1 MAWTP
6 ITDLPENW
14 QEFVSTE
21 VASLAAT
28 WAETYLSLQEKA
40 LVEMFH
46 ERLRREWSIETGI
59 IERIYTIDRGT
70 TRLLIEQGIDAAL
83 IPHGATN
90 RPVGEV
96 IQIIQAQRAAL
107 DGLFAFVAQRETL
120 TLHYIRTLHQV
131 LTQHQ
136 HYTEALDQFGN
147 IGLVPLIKGDWKRQP
162 NNPIRPDGVIH
173 EYCPPEQ
180 VQSEMERLLELH
192 AHHLKQA
199 VSPEVAAAW
208 LHHRCTQIHPFQD
221 GNGRVARCLATLVLL
236 RAGRFPLVINRDQ
249 REEYISALEAADAGD
264 IGRLVRLFDE
274 IEKRAYLNAL
284 AAAEEIAQPVEAVT
298 NIIESIAERY
308 QKRQQARYDR
318 VFSVARQLQS
328 LAKQIFDEYAALM
341 QQKLMA
347 TGVPITVRVGLN
359 SDQTVYWYQSDIVS
373 VAKKLG
379 YYANLTRPRLWVRL
393 RMEDEGQITTTNAEI
408 VVSFH
413 YLGKEN
419 RGIML
424 ATAFL
429 TILHATSEEY
439 EADVADDVAD
449 TQPFRETHP
458 LVTEGFIVTHTDET
472 RLAHLQ
478 NEFRQWLDQAIAL
491 GLAQWERQ
499 L

>member
-1 MAWTP
+1 
-6 ITDLPENW
+6 
-14 QEFVSTE
+14 
-21 VASLAAT
+21 
-28 WAETYLSLQEKA
+28 
-40 LVEMFH
+40 
-46 ERLRREWSIETGI
+46 
-59 IERIYTIDRGT
+59 
-70 TRLLIEQGIDAAL
+70 
-83 IPHGATN
+83 
-90 RPVGEV
+90 
-96 IQIIQAQRAAL
+96 
-107 DGLFAFVAQRETL
+107 
-120 TLHYIRTLHQV
+120 
-131 LTQHQ
+131 
-136 HYTEALDQFGN
+136 
-147 IGLVPLIKGDWKRQP
+147 
-162 NNPIRPDGVIH
+162 
-173 EYCPPEQ
+173 
-180 VQSEMERLLELH
+180 
-192 AHHLKQA
+192 
-199 VSPEVAAAW
+199 
-208 LHHRCTQIHPFQD
+208 
-221 GNGRVARCLATLVLL
+221 
-236 RAGRFPLVINRDQ
+236 
-249 REEYISALEAADAGD
+249 
-264 IGRLVRLFDE
+264 
-274 IEKRAYLNAL
+274 
-284 AAAEEIAQPVEAVT
+284 
-298 NIIESIAERY
+298 
-308 QKRQQARYDR
+308 
-318 VFSVARQLQS
+318 
-328 LAKQIFDEYAALM
+328 M